1 MRDTLR
7 ELCEQT
13 PDAMLALDRE
23 GRYLYVNPV
32 AERVVGRPADRLL
45 GASPFEL
52 FAGPRVERF
61 REVYERVRAS
71 GGAESYVERTGQG
84 TWFEVSVFP
93 LSKGTGVLLRDVTAN
108 AEREAEAT
116 RIAELREQL
125 LAIVGHD
132 LRTPLAVVA
141 TGAQL
146 LLRTPAV
153 AGHAAARDTLE
164 RVLNASRRMQRMIA
178 QLLDLTRVRLGGGVE
193 LAPGAT
199 SLLDLFYE
207 VRDQVQFADASARL
221 RATLRGRLDGT
232 WDHDRLYEVLSNL
245 LANALRHSDP
255 ESPVELLLDGSGD
268 PVVLEVKNHGPAI
281 APELLPVLFEP
292 FRRSYEPKKR
302 GDGLGLGLFIS
313 KEFVVAHGGTIEAR
327 SDERATTFTVRLP
340 RVAPHGPRRRDPH
353 AVASPRPEA

>member
-1 MRDTLR
+1 
-7 ELCEQT
+7 
-13 PDAMLALDRE
+13 
-23 GRYLYVNPV
+23 
-32 AERVVGRPADRLL
+32 
-45 GASPFEL
+45 
-52 FAGPRVERF
+52 
-61 REVYERVRAS
+61 
-71 GGAESYVERTGQG
+71 
-84 TWFEVSVFP
+84 
-93 LSKGTGVLLRDVTAN
+93 
-108 AEREAEAT
+108 
-116 RIAELREQL
+116 
-125 LAIVGHD
+125 
-132 LRTPLAVVA
+132 
-141 TGAQL
+141 
-146 LLRTPAV
+146 
-153 AGHAAARDTLE
+153 
-164 RVLNASRRMQRMIA
+164 MQRMIA

-207 VRDQVQFADASARL
+207 VRDQMQFADASARL